1 MQIVLMNDCHL
12 QKSFMLYGEGAN
24 GKSVFLNIIEQ
35 VFNKNNV
42 SYLQLD
48 GLGDKFQQHKSS
60 GECSCVL
67 PVGNSK
73 VQF

>member
-1 MQIVLMNDCHL
+1 
-12 QKSFMLYGEGAN
+12 MLYGEGAN

-48 GLGDKFQQHKSS
+48 GLGDKFQLIQLTDTLLNISTETKASTNG
-60 GECSCVL
+60 GEA
-67 PVGNSK
+67 NFK
-73 VQF
+73 K